1 MNPEDSGP
9 SVARVLVVDDD
20 PAMRE
25 LCAINLKLAGIAVLE
40 AADGKRA
47 LALARAERPDLVV
60 TDVKMPELGGFE
72 LAEAL
77 ARSRRTRRIPL
88 IFVSGEGVVRGASAR
103 SPTSRSRSTR

>member
-47 LALARAERPDLVV
+47 LALARP
-60 TDVKMPELGGFE
+60 
-72 LAEAL
+72 
-77 ARSRRTRRIPL
+77 S
-88 IFVSGEGVVRGASAR
+88 SWW
-103 SPTSRSRSTR
+103 